1 MSNEIAEITMT
12 VSPEMEKELVELFDI
27 SIEVMQGNRKELP
40 DGRCEIKISVA
51 NYQKQEMIK
60 EFVLNAISKSHTNNK
75 N

>member
-40 DGRCEIKISVA
+40 DGRC
-51 NYQKQEMIK
+51 
-60 EFVLNAISKSHTNNK
+60 
-75 N
+75 